1 MSDARRLSFYGYVDR
16 PYENVRNLL
25 RSRPDEVLQRATN
38 AASDRAGVLL
48 ARLRLEGLGVEVG
61 VEVHIEVARR
71 PDEPTEGGLPPVT
84 HFVLSWRA
92 ANAAGLF
99 PSMTADLAVSPMTS
113 AETRIEFE
121 GTYRPPF
128 AAAGKVF
135 DAAVGHRIAEATVHR
150 FVNDL
155 IDQIRIELP
164 PTA

>member
-1 MSDARRLSFYGYVDR
+1 M
-16 PYENVRNLL
+16 
-25 RSRPDEVLQRATN
+25 
-38 AASDRAGVLL
+38 
-48 ARLRLEGLGVEVG
+48 EVG
-61 VEVHIEVARR
+61 VDVRVEVARR
-71 PDEPTEGGLPPVT
+71 PDEPTEGGLPPIT
-84 HFVLSWRA
+84 HLALSWRA

-113 AETRIEFE
+113 TETRVELE

-128 AAAGKVF
+128 AAAGKAF
-135 DAAVGHRIAEATVHR
+135 DATIGHRVAEATVHR